1 MSGSAVARVSTRCRS
16 NRWFLRPLVAP
27 MLMKP
32 KIIQVFVGV
41 AILQILLTAAGLRG
55 WPCPIDTVFG
65 IPCPGCRLSTA
76 LTLLLQGNWHSAV
89 QVHGF
94 APVILAG
101 LIVLLVM
108 SILPAG
114 WRIRAAH
121 RIGVLESKT
130 GLTTAIIAGCLIY
143 WCVRYVI
150 GF

>member
-1 MSGSAVARVSTRCRS
+1 
-16 NRWFLRPLVAP
+16 

-32 KIIQVFVGV
+32 KVIQVFVGV

-76 LTLLLQGNWHSAV
+76 LTLLLQGKWHSAV

-101 LIVLLVM
+101 LIALLVI

-114 WRIRAAH
+114 WRMRAAH
-121 RIGVLESKT
+121 RIGVLESRT
-130 GLTTAIIAGCLIY
+130 GFTAAIIAGGLIY
-143 WCVRYVI
+143 WSVRCVIWY
-150 GF
+150 

>member
-1 MSGSAVARVSTRCRS
+1 MSGSAVTRVSAKCRN

-32 KIIQVFVGV
+32 KIIQVFVGA

-65 IPCPGCRLSTA
+65 IACPGCRLSTA
-76 LTLLLQGNWHSAV
+76 LTLLLQGDWHSAV

-101 LIVLLVM
+101 IMALLVISM
-108 SILPAG
+108 LPAG
-114 WRIRAAH
+114 WRRRVAH
-121 RIGVLESKT
+121 RMAVLESKT
-130 GLTTAIIAGCLIY
+130 GFTAAIIMGCLIY
-143 WCVRYVI
+143 WGVRCGI